1 MPPHVYKCGF
11 LGRSGTGRRCPD
23 ERQWSHVNKKESR
36 AMTEIIAG
44 VRIPD
49 SILAQDATALIRD
62 TTTELIYHHSRR
74 VFLFGSL
81 QSRQLGLEPDPEL
94 LYIAA
99 MFHDTGLVPPYRGQ
113 EQRFELDSADTARDF
128 LGSRGL
134 TGSVA
139 DVVWTAIAL
148 HTTPEVPYK
157 MDPVIAATTA
167 GVETDVLGI
176 RLGAISDGDIGAV
189 TAAHPRPKFKSE
201 ILQAFTD
208 GFKDRPDTTFGTVNA
223 DVLEHFVP
231 GFRRI
236 DFVDVIKNSAWPE

>member
-1 MPPHVYKCGF
+1 VIE
-11 LGRSGTGRRCPD
+11 T
-23 ERQWSHVNKKESR
+23 
-36 AMTEIIAG
+36 IAG
-44 VRIPD
+44 VQIPD
-49 SILAQDATALIRD
+49 SRIAIDATELIRE
-62 TTTELIYHHSRR
+62 TTPPLIYHHSRR

-81 QSRQLGLEPDPEL
+81 QSRNLGIAPDAEL

-99 MFHDTGLVPPYRGQ
+99 LFHDTGLVPPYRGTA
-113 EQRFELDSADTARDF
+113 QRFELDSADAAKSF
-128 LGSRGL
+128 LTTSGFSEAE
-134 TGSVA
+134 A

-157 MDPVIAATTA
+157 MTPVIAATTA

-176 RLGAISDGDIGAV
+176 RLDRLVQNEIDAV
-189 TAAHPRPKFKSE
+189 TAVHPRPNFKNE

-208 GFKDRPDTTFGTVNA
+208 GFQDRPDTTFGTVNA

-231 GFRRI
+231 GYHHI

>member
-1 MPPHVYKCGF
+1 VIE
-11 LGRSGTGRRCPD
+11 T
-23 ERQWSHVNKKESR
+23 
-36 AMTEIIAG
+36 IAG
-44 VRIPD
+44 VQIPD
-49 SILAQDATALIRD
+49 SRIAIDATELIRE
-62 TTTELIYHHSRR
+62 TTTPLIYHHSRR

-81 QSRQLGLEPDPEL
+81 QSRNLGIDPDAEL

-99 MFHDTGLVPPYRGQ
+99 LFHDTGLVPPYRGTT
-113 EQRFELDSADTARDF
+113 QRFELDSADAAKSF
-128 LGSRGL
+128 LTTSGFSEAE
-134 TGSVA
+134 A

-157 MDPVIAATTA
+157 MAPVIAATTA

-176 RLGAISDGDIGAV
+176 RLDRLVQNAIDAV
-189 TAAHPRPKFKSE
+189 TAVHPRPNFKNE

-208 GFKDRPDTTFGTVNA
+208 GFQDRPDTTFGTVNA

-231 GFRRI
+231 GYHHI